1 MVKCNVWLRVVFNIN
16 GFPSLSE
23 WYSLVFDQ
31 NSVEYFASAKTWR
44 QQKRR
49 RGNESNSKTI
59 FARASPD
66 SSRNL
71 YASTQIFA
79 FFGMKTY
86 FSQKLRKSRIDQC
99 HAYYLQTLGELK
111 VVTRIEKSP
120 ALFFVFA
127 WWSSIFIRKH
137 YELKPLFS
145 ILRSNKRSWN
155 GDTTCQKKVKGCK
168 SCFSSCK
175 MSFRRV
181 TEGEG

>member
-16 GFPSLSE
+16 GFPSLSK

-31 NSVEYFASAKTWR
+31 NSVEYFASSARLDVSKKDAEATKATW
-44 QQKRR
+44 KP
-49 RGNESNSKTI
+49 SLL
-59 FARASPD
+59 APSPN

-71 YASTQIFA
+71 YAGTQIFA

-120 ALFFVFA
+120 ALFFEFA
-127 WWSSIFIRKH
+127 WWSSILIRKH
-137 YELKPLFS
+137 YELKPLVSF
-145 ILRSNKRSWN
+145 LRSNNRS
-155 GDTTCQKKVKGCK
+155 
-168 SCFSSCK
+168 
-175 MSFRRV
+175 
-181 TEGEG
+181 